1 MNWRLG
7 TYCRGGPPW
16 PPSVGTRIHDT
27 DAARFQRRVQTEG
40 GHGGPP
46 LQYVRWCVMMV
57 IILALVT
64 NANAHAGPPFPLF
77 VDQEVERYVVSV
89 WTDPDVGTALFFVI
103 VNGEPPNDL
112 QVRIGVQP
120 VSGRL
125 QEVFYPAERENVQ
138 GRVQYKS
145 QVQFD
150 AQELWRVRVQLQS
163 AQSGNAET
171 VATVEATPPGYG
183 RWDLLIYLLPFLAVG
198 LLWAV
203 AMIRK
208 VKQRTGDN

>member
-1 MNWRLG
+1 MVR
-7 TYCRGGPPW
+7 
-16 PPSVGTRIHDT
+16 RI
-27 DAARFQRRVQTEG
+27 F
-40 GHGGPP
+40 
-46 LQYVRWCVMMV
+46 LLLL
-57 IILALVT
+57 ILAVAR
-64 NANAHAGPPFPLF
+64 NASAHEGPPFPLF
-77 VDQEVERYVVSV
+77 VDQKVDRYVVSV

-103 VNGEPPNDL
+103 VNGQEAPTDL
-112 QVRIGVQP
+112 HVRIGVQP

-125 QEVFYPAERENVQ
+125 AEVFYSAERENVQ

-163 AQSGNAET
+163 SQSGNAET

-203 AMIRK
+203 VMIRK
-208 VKQRTGDN
+208 VRQRTGDT